1 MISMLAGVGS
11 GSSMYGKTRYVETR
25 SQSSRLGRGGMT
37 TGAML
42 TAQDIQVPSQGD
54 LKNDTN
60 GKSPGGRQN
69 KEDEDHAVVP
79 PQPSVMEDKRKQE
92 GPYWNEH
99 GTHLFIYI
107 LQPWLIWNE
116 IWSQTGVGFPFEAG
130 ILCNGQDCQYSV
142 SLISA

>member
-79 PQPSVMEDKRKQE
+79 PQPSVMEDRRKQE

-99 GTHLFIYI
+99 GTHSFIYI
-107 LQPWLIWNE
+107 YSLGPYGMKY
-116 IWSQTGVGFPFEAG
+116 GVRQEWAFYLRQGYCVMVK
-130 ILCNGQDCQYSV
+130 IV
-142 SLISA
+142 SIQ